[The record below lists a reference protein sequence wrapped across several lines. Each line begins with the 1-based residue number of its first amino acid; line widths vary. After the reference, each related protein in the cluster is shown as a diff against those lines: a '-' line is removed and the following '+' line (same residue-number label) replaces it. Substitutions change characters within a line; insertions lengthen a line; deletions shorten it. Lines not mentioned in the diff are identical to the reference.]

1 MTGFQSMGSEEMDV
15 FQEPLLGDV
24 PKFVDWRNHGYV
36 TPVKNQVGHVVFS
49 VSLSTSQSRKKCH
62 PCLADYWG
70 SMQFTD
76 SEIIVSCDLLSN
88 ICLSFLGESFFFP
101 F

>member
-1 MTGFQSMGSEEMDV
+1 MTGFQSMGSKEMDV

-62 PCLADYWG
+62 P
-70 SMQFTD
+70 SMLTVD
-76 SEIIVSCDLLSN
+76 LHAPHCEIIVSYELLSN
-88 ICLSFLGESFFFP
+88 IYVNFVGDSFFFP